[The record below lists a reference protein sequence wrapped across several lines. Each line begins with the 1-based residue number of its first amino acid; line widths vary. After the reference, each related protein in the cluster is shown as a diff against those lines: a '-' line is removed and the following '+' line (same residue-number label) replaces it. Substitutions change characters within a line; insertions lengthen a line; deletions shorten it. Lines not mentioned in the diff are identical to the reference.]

1 MPTKTRLDPTAGGDS
16 PPAGQDGAH
25 GSGRGD
31 NLASGGAGGARPAD
45 ATGFI
50 ESLGALSAHITQRE
64 AFEADVR
71 RGWTRMAGVCGII
84 LVAES
89 VAGGFIAAPIP
100 GAPLGTP
107 SAGTLALYA
116 AALGTAALAAL
127 LFSAAA
133 AAPWRAAADHVDR
146 VALRHEDSPLRDRI
160 RITQWMLFDAAL
172 SRFLANERR
181 VNAII
186 AHGVMLVSVMAALC
200 LALQG
205 PLRAALGDPADG
217 SGRAASASLALFLLL
232 TILAIFST
240 MRSGK
245 ESFAA
250 AQHYGRQVL
259 AFDEDF
265 GGFLPRA
272 EREHVAKFAAAGA
285 ASSETEQEA

>member
-1 MPTKTRLDPTAGGDS
+1 
-16 PPAGQDGAH
+16 
-25 GSGRGD
+25 
-31 NLASGGAGGARPAD
+31 
-45 ATGFI
+45 
-50 ESLGALSAHITQRE
+50 
-64 AFEADVR
+64 VR
-71 RGWTRMAGVCGII
+71 RGWTAMAGVCGII

-89 VAGGFIAAPIP
+89 LAGAFLAGPIP
-100 GAPLGTP
+100 GAPLVAP
-107 SAGTLALYA
+107 SAGTLALYV

-186 AHGVMLVSVMAALC
+186 AHGVLLVSVQGAFC

-205 PLRAALGDPADG
+205 PLRAALADPADA
-217 SGRAASASLALFLLL
+217 SGRAASASLALFL
-232 TILAIFST
+232 ILAILTIFAT
-240 MRSGK
+240 MRSGR

-272 EREHVAKFAAAGA
+272 EKEHVAKFAAAGA
-285 ASSETEQEA
+285 SSAETDEEA